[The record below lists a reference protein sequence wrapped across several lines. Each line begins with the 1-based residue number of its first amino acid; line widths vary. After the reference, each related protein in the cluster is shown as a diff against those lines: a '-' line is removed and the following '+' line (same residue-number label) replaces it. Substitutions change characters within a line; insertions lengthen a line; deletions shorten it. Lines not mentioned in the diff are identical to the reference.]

1 MRYPALLI
9 GVALLSACSQAQDD
23 AAADAPAS
31 ESAAA
36 AEPAGESAAKA
47 RKVVQDNEM
56 MNFEYSYP
64 AQAAAIPGL
73 KAMLESDIAA
83 KQEATRQGTM
93 GEQEMAKED
102 PSYPVRRHE
111 HITSWAVVTDIP
123 GWLSLSAERWEY
135 TGGAHG
141 NPWFEALLWDKVAN
155 VKRSP
160 MDLFTSKRAL
170 DEAIAIAVCRQID
183 AQREKKRGE
192 PINPDRQ
199 GSFEECVA
207 PSDTTIIL
215 GSSDGK
221 KFDRI
226 GALIAPYLAGPYA
239 EGSYEATVPV
249 NRAVLDAIKP
259 EYRQYF
265 AEAR

>member
-9 GVALLSACSQAQDD
+9 GVALLAACSSEKDE
-23 AAADAPAS
+23 AAPASPAS

-36 AEPAGESAAKA
+36 PENLAESKA
-47 RKVVQDNEM
+47 REVSVDSDM

-64 AQAAAIPGL
+64 AKAAAIPAL
-73 KAMLESDIAA
+73 KSLLESDIAE
-83 KQEATRQGTM
+83 KQEAARKGTL
-93 GEQEMAKED
+93 GEQEMAKENPD
-102 PSYPVRRHE
+102 YPVRKYE
-111 HITSWAVVTDIP
+111 HTTAWAVVTDIP

-141 NPWFEALLWDKVAN
+141 NPWFDTLLWDKAAN
-155 VKRSP
+155 VKRMP
-160 MDLFTSKRAL
+160 IDLFTSKRAL
-170 DEAIAIAVCRQID
+170 NEAIAIAVCRQID
-183 AQREKKRGE
+183 AQREKKRGA

-226 GALIAPYLAGPYA
+226 GALIAPYLAGPYV

-249 NRAVLDAIKP
+249 NRVVLDAVKP
-259 EYRQYF
+259 EFRQYF